1 MPVVIVKTL
10 EGVTPQQKSQLI
22 EKITGLMGSVLG
34 KNPATTHVI
43 VEEISADNW
52 GLQGKPVAAIRAGR

>member
-1 MPVVIVKTL
+1 MPVVIVKTV
-10 EGVTPQQKSQLI
+10 EGVTPDQKSLLI

-52 GLQGKPVAAIRAGR
+52 GMQGKTVASIRAAK

>member
-1 MPVVIVKTL
+1 MPVVIVKTV
-10 EGVTPQQKSQLI
+10 EGVTPDQKSQLI

-43 VEEISADNW
+43 VEEISADSW
-52 GLQGKPVAAIRAGR
+52 GMQGKTVASIRAAK